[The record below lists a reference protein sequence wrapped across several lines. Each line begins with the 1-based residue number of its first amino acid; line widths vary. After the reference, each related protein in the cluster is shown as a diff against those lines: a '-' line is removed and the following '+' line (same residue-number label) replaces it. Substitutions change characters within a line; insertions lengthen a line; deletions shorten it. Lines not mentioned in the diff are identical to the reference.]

1 VPNAK
6 SNFKA
11 AVKRAKALY
20 KTGRYNKFSDA
31 VAAAYKKGPAKK
43 SAKKKRKVGAYKVVE
58 KGEKRST
65 PARKV
70 IRVTRSKKGTFK
82 GSTVAGAKAA
92 IEQKL
97 GRAMVEHYKTQSIKR
112 TRVLGKTIAG
122 YKKQLKA
129 FN

>member
-1 VPNAK
+1 MPNAK

-11 AVKRAKALY
+11 AVKKAKALY
-20 KTGRYNKFSDA
+20 KTGRYKMFADA
-31 VAAAYKKGPAKK
+31 VKAAYKKSP
-43 SAKKKRKVGAYKVVE
+43 AKKKRKVGAYKVIE
-58 KGEKRST
+58 KKEKRSA

-70 IRVTRSKKGTFK
+70 IRITRTKKGTFK
-82 GSTVAGAKAA
+82 TSSIAGTKAA

-97 GRAMVEHYKTQSIKR
+97 GKAMVEHYKTQSIKQ
-112 TRVLGKTIAG
+112 TKVLGKRIAG